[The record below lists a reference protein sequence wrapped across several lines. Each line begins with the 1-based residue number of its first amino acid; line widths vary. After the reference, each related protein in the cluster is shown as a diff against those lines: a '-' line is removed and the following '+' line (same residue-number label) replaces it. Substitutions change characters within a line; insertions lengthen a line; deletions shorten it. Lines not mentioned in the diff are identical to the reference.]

1 MGKKAMVKKV
11 PLVHFQSSSLHPDLP
26 VHLKWHPHCLLFPF
40 PHHPPTM
47 LVTEAQH
54 NTVASTETGQNSN
67 YMIRLKWQDSKNV
80 DGYWC
85 GSSGGEV
92 IGTRDKSLS
101 GWRRWCT
108 SGSRSSCCFLN
119 TLALI
124 LSRYFRCSKLKSIF
138 LTVSP
143 NVNG

>member
-1 MGKKAMVKKV
+1 
-11 PLVHFQSSSLHPDLP
+11 
-26 VHLKWHPHCLLFPF
+26 
-40 PHHPPTM
+40 M

-67 YMIRLKWQDSKNV
+67 LYDSFEVTGLKKNV

-101 GWRRWCT
+101 G
-108 SGSRSSCCFLN
+108 
-119 TLALI
+119 
-124 LSRYFRCSKLKSIF
+124 
-138 LTVSP
+138 
-143 NVNG
+143 